1 MTERLADVMSRIG
14 SVRQLDQ
21 VVVAM
26 RGIAA
31 ARAREAQNRL
41 AAIRAYAGAIGEAIG
56 LALSATP
63 QPERE
68 AARTGSTG
76 GRAIIAL
83 CSEQGFVGAF
93 NERVLNA
100 TQVAMS
106 TARSTRLL
114 LIGDRGLVVSRE
126 RGVDVDWS
134 ASMLTHVGQVGA
146 LADKISDQL
155 YIQFAGEEITEV
167 AIVHAIPGAESG
179 VEVVTK
185 TLAPFDYSRFPAARP
200 RNLPLLHAPPRV
212 LLARL
217 AEEYMFAELCE
228 AAMLSFA
235 AENEARMRAMTS
247 ARENVEGMLD
257 GLVARSQTLRQE
269 EITNEIIELFG
280 GARTV
285 G

>member
-1 MTERLADVMSRIG
+1 MTERLADVVSRIG

-21 VVVAM
+21 VMVAM

-41 AAIRAYAGAIGEAIG
+41 AAIRAYTEAIARAIG

-63 QPERE
+63 QSERE
-68 AARTGSTG
+68 ALHAGGSG
-76 GRAIIAL
+76 GRALVAL

-93 NERVLNA
+93 NERVLKA
-100 TQVAMS
+100 AQAPTS
-106 TARSTRLL
+106 TAHPTKLL
-114 LIGDRGLVVSRE
+114 LVGGRGIVVARE
-126 RGVDVDWS
+126 RGIDVEWS
-134 ASMLTHVGQVGA
+134 TAMMTQVGQVGA
-146 LADKISDQL
+146 LADAIAEQL
-155 YIQFAGEEITEV
+155 YLRLARGEITEV
-167 AIVHAIPGAESG
+167 AIIHAIPDAGSG
-179 VEVVTK
+179 LEVVKK

-200 RNLPLLHAPPRV
+200 NNPPLLHLPPRA
-212 LLARL
+212 LLGRL
-217 AEEYMFAELCE
+217 AEEYVFAELCE
-228 AAMLSFA
+228 AATLSFA

-247 ARENVEGMLD
+247 ARENVDRMLG

-280 GARTV
+280 GARAF

>member
-1 MTERLADVMSRIG
+1 MTERLADVVSRIG

-21 VVVAM
+21 VMVAM

-41 AAIRAYAGAIGEAIG
+41 VPIRAYAEATARAIG

-63 QPERE
+63 QSERD
-68 AARTGSTG
+68 ALRPVWVG
-76 GRAIIAL
+76 GRVVVAL

-93 NERVLNA
+93 NDRVLNA
-100 TQVAMS
+100 AQALALTVHPTKLLLVGGRGLAVAKERGIDVEWS
-106 TARSTRLL
+106 TAT
-114 LIGDRGLVVSRE
+114 I
-126 RGVDVDWS
+126 
-134 ASMLTHVGQVGA
+134 THVGQVGA
-146 LADKISDQL
+146 LADAIAEQL
-155 YIQFAGEEITEV
+155 YLRLARGEIAEV
-167 AIVHAIPGAESG
+167 TIVHAVPGSG
-179 VEVVTK
+179 LGGEVVRK
-185 TLAPFDYSRFPAARP
+185 ALAPFDYSRFPVARP
-200 RNLPLLHAPPRV
+200 SNAPLLHLPPRV

-217 AEEYMFAELCE
+217 AEEYVFAELCE

-247 ARENVEGMLD
+247 AHENVDRMLG
-257 GLVARSQTLRQE
+257 GLVERSQTLRQE

-280 GARTV
+280 GARAF